1 MLKPGMRVGVPA
13 FYAMAVDFLPLL
25 SLPFCDT
32 QGNSVSSSYGNLGLH
47 CAACSWQRIS
57 FELSQQRTTF
67 TRVHF
72 GQRIVTFLRLS
83 SSGLTKPV
91 PGGPWVPVKVM
102 GEAHHG

>member
-1 MLKPGMRVGVPA
+1 MLKPGMRMRVPG
-13 FYAMAVDFLPLL
+13 FYAMDVDSLPLL
-25 SLPFCDT
+25 SLPFCVM
-32 QGNSVSSSYGNLGLH
+32 QGNSVSGSYGNLGPH

-72 GQRIVTFLRLS
+72 GQRIITFLRFS

-91 PGGPWVPVKVM
+91 PGGPWVPVKVTR
-102 GEAHHG
+102 EAHHG